1 MQQQSDDVM
10 KANSKTAEEN
20 MGITCRIPSFWNEFL
35 QQEHIY
41 KENKEKQKKNQY
53 CCPNFTDRLKRF
65 YLPTIPLWTKIMQN
79 KAKKNKSIEKFAN
92 LPIRAIFAETNT
104 NAQAEE
110 YLTIKKYSSRLKENM
125 NIVEFL
131 RLNFLD
137 NLGTFRTSAETFIK
151 ELASLKS
158 KDKKKFS
165 KA

>member
-1 MQQQSDDVM
+1 MDKDHAKQS
-10 KANSKTAEEN
+10 E
-20 MGITCRIPSFWNEFL
+20 
-35 QQEHIY
+35 
-41 KENKEKQKKNQY
+41 KEQINWKV
-53 CCPNFTDRLKRF
+53 
-65 YLPTIPLWTKIMQN
+65 
-79 KAKKNKSIEKFAN
+79 AN